1 MDTEMDRYV
10 RKQVWKVNLESSC
23 WDYGYSL
30 YNSLNFNVRLKNFKT
45 TSGREN
51 FQDVVDIQP
60 GLGTTL
66 HHWYRIRSRWDQE
79 AQKEKNF
86 TLKKKKSRTLPKE
99 KSRDFGATAKKT
111 KRQTEF
117 Q

>member
-45 TSGREN
+45 ELQGEKISKMLWIYSQVWGPLCIT
-51 FQDVVDIQP
+51 DI
-60 GLGTTL
+60 
-66 HHWYRIRSRWDQE
+66 E
-79 AQKEKNF
+79 
-86 TLKKKKSRTLPKE
+86 
-99 KSRDFGATAKKT
+99 
-111 KRQTEF
+111 
-117 Q
+117 